1 MLDSPAGQQLAV
13 STIVVDFDDAIHSP
27 PASGNAE
34 TAFLTVHTAAIRYRV
49 DGTAPTALIGHL
61 ASPGDAIELVDGT
74 EINLFKAIRST
85 GTDGEIFATFR

>member
-1 MLDSPAGQQLAV
+1 M
-13 STIVVDFDDAIHSP
+13 
-27 PASGNAE
+27 
-34 TAFLTVHTAAIRYRV
+34 